1 MICRPD
7 ATAAYRS
14 LNFVRLLFAAP
25 RPIAFGVLHTF
36 ASSPGQTYIV
46 ALFVPGVVASFAVSE
61 SGFALIYSAV
71 TIASAFLLP
80 VVGRLIDR
88 TDILAYSIA
97 SAALVGLGAAVMA
110 AAPNVAL
117 LIAGVLALRFAGQG
131 LMSHVAMTGTAR
143 FFERDR
149 GKALAL
155 VSLGFPMAEATLPL
169 LTLLLIDAWG
179 WRIALAAVGVGMT
192 GVVVV
197 LGALLIGPQRAFR
210 RLHAAPSRRDAPIAA
225 PARSPLLQPGFAM
238 VVPLLCGTP
247 FVVTALIFHQGLL
260 AARTGIAIEWFAAS
274 FTMFAAA
281 QVAGNFAVGPA
292 IDRFGAWTIMPM
304 HLAPFA
310 IGLALFAAF
319 DSAWAVPVYLGAAG
333 LSSGMANTIR
343 TAVVAEF
350 VPLERLGAAR
360 SQLNAIAILTSAMGP
375 PLLAWMLDAGASVA
389 FALWASCGYT
399 VLATA
404 LAVAAPRPR
413 PAG

>member
-1 MICRPD
+1 M
-7 ATAAYRS
+7 
-14 LNFVRLLFAAP
+14 NFARLLFAAP

-46 ALFVPGVVASFAVSE
+46 ALFVPGVVASFAITE

-88 TDILAYSIA
+88 TDLLAYSIA
-97 SAALVGLGAAVMA
+97 SAALMGLGAAAMA

-117 LIAGVLALRFAGQG
+117 LVAGVLALRFAGQG

-155 VSLGFPMAEATLPL
+155 VSLGFPIAEATLPL
-169 LTLLLIDAWG
+169 LTLMLIEAWG
-179 WRIALAAVGVGMT
+179 WRIAHAAIGVTMAGFVAAIGT
-192 GVVVV
+192 
-197 LGALLIGPQRAFR
+197 LLIWPQRTFR
-210 RLHAAPSRRDAPIAA
+210 RPQTPPVRRDAPIAA
-225 PARSPLLQPGFAM
+225 ASRSVLLQPGFAM

-247 FVVTALIFHQGLL
+247 FVVTALIFHQALL
-260 AARTGIAIEWFAAS
+260 AAQTGIAIEWFAAS

-292 IDRFGAWTIMPM
+292 IDRFGAWTIMPL
-304 HLAPFA
+304 HLAPFG
-310 IGLALFAAF
+310 IGLALFAVF
-319 DSAWAVPVYLGAAG
+319 DAAWAVPVYLGAAG

-350 VPLERLGAAR
+350 VPLDRLGAAR

-375 PLLAWMLDAGASVA
+375 PLLGWMLDAGATVA
-389 FALWASCGYT
+389 VALWASCGYVVVAT
-399 VLATA
+399 VLA
-404 LAVAAPRPR
+404 VFAPRPR
-413 PAG
+413 SAG

>member
-1 MICRPD
+1 M
-7 ATAAYRS
+7 
-14 LNFVRLLFAAP
+14 NFARLLFAAP

-46 ALFVPGVVASFAVSE
+46 ALFVPGVVASFAITE

-88 TDILAYSIA
+88 TDLLAYSIA
-97 SAALVGLGAAVMA
+97 SAALMGLGAAAMA
-110 AAPNVAL
+110 AAPNVVL
-117 LIAGVLALRFAGQG
+117 LVAGVLALRFAGQG

-155 VSLGFPMAEATLPL
+155 VSLGFPIAEATLPL
-169 LTLLLIDAWG
+169 LTLMLIEAWG
-179 WRIALAAVGVGMT
+179 WRIAHAAIGVTMAGFVAAIGT
-192 GVVVV
+192 
-197 LGALLIGPQRAFR
+197 LLIWPQRTFR
-210 RLHAAPSRRDAPIAA
+210 RPQTPPVRRDAPIAA
-225 PARSPLLQPGFAM
+225 ASRSVLLQPGFAM

-247 FVVTALIFHQGLL
+247 FVVTALIFHQALL
-260 AARTGIAIEWFAAS
+260 AAQTGIAIEWFAAS

-292 IDRFGAWTIMPM
+292 IDRFGAWTIMPL
-304 HLAPFA
+304 HLAPFG
-310 IGLALFAAF
+310 IGLALFAVF
-319 DSAWAVPVYLGAAG
+319 DAAWAVPVYLGAAG

-350 VPLERLGAAR
+350 VPLDRLGAAR

-375 PLLAWMLDAGASVA
+375 PLLGWMLDAGATVA
-389 FALWASCGYT
+389 VALWASCGYVVVAT
-399 VLATA
+399 VLA
-404 LAVAAPRPR
+404 VFAPRPR
-413 PAG
+413 SAG